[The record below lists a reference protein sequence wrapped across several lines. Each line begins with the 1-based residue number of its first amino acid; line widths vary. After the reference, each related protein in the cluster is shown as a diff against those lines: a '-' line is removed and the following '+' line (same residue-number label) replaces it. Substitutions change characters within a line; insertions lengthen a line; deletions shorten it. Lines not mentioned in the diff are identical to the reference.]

1 MGLDMY
7 LEAEHYVS
15 EYEEAGKELA
25 GAIQR
30 HVSNGLDKFKP
41 KNVTFELAYWR
52 KANAIHSW
60 FVENVQDG
68 LDECQSS
75 YVPLEAL
82 QKLKETCE
90 KVLDNNQLAA
100 DLLPTAKGFF
110 FGDTAYDDYYFVT
123 VEKTLNV
130 VNDILSNPN
139 VKDWWITYRASW

>member
-1 MGLDMY
+1 MY

-30 HVSNGLDKFKP
+30 HISNGLNKFKP
-41 KNVTFELAYWR
+41 INVTFRLAYWR
-52 KANAIHSW
+52 KANAIHRW

-82 QKLKETCE
+82 QKLKEICE
-90 KVLDNNQLAA
+90 KVLNNNELAA
-100 DLLPTAKGFF
+100 ELLPTAEGFF
-110 FGDTAYDDYYFVT
+110 FGDTRYNEWYFED
-123 VEKTLNV
+123 VEKTLNIT
-130 VNDILSNPN
+130 NDILSDPN
-139 VKDWWITYRASW
+139 VKNWWITYRASW